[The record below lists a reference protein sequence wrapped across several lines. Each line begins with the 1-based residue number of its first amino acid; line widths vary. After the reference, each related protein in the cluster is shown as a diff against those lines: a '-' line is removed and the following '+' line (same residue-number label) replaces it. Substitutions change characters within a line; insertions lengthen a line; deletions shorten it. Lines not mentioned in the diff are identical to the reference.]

1 MSTSEPHVF
10 PLGHEAKNALTAT
23 VALMTVAIALL
34 FARFYTRRHLIDAV
48 QASDYMALL
57 ASMFAVTFVGIFI
70 AAVIYG
76 VGMHESDIDPLD
88 HIQQKKLYWLST
100 PFYNASILTAKASII
115 IQYFHVFPTKR
126 MRTVCWIMAIVIAI
140 YGTWVILSGFLN
152 CIPVAR
158 FWDPNVPGHCL
169 AYRPLWYS
177 NAALNILTDV
187 VILIMPIPALMP
199 LDLPLRQKVGCCCVF
214 ALGGFVCITSICRL
228 YSLTI
233 TFNSHDRSYDNL
245 AVLMWSA
252 IECNTG
258 VICACIPTLRPAL
271 ARLWHALASIFV
283 PDHRRGRTRS
293 DDITSF
299 YGRRDESSAVPIVHE
314 ILYAPRELQS
324 HRGSVATTKPGSSAG
339 SSSMQQPPPN
349 VRMIPTPGNGF
360 AQDLARKGSFFEQQQ
375 RPNSLV

>member
-10 PLGHEAKNALTAT
+10 PLGHEAKHALTAT
-23 VALMTVAIALL
+23 VTLMTVAIALL

-76 VGMHESDIDPLD
+76 VGMHESEIDPLD
-88 HIQQKKLYWLST
+88 RIQQKKLYWLST
-100 PFYNASILTAKASII
+100 PFYNASKVTAKASII
-115 IQYFHVFPTKR
+115 IQYFHVFPTRR
-126 MRTVCWIMAIVIAI
+126 MRIVCWIMAIVISI

-187 VILIMPIPALMP
+187 VILLMPIPALMP

-214 ALGGFVCITSICRL
+214 ALG
-228 YSLTI
+228 
-233 TFNSHDRSYDNL
+233 

-258 VICACIPTLRPAL
+258 VICACLPTLRPAI
-271 ARLWHALASIFV
+271 ARLWPAFASIFV
-283 PDHRRGRTRS
+283 PSHRRGRTSS

-299 YGRRDESSAVPIVHE
+299 YGRRDESAAVPIVHE